1 MAEETSREIRKLE
14 GKVVSNKTPDAAKE
28 KKGALPEKHT
38 VGQGSNISEASPKG
52 GQPNRVEARGFPFGK
67 KGAKGKKD
75 GKKGGK
81 PKKGVNPFANK
92 VPGVSA
98 DIAGNFGTQ
107 HNSAPFMNQGSMSK
121 GPTPLIN
128 TRITRTPKRS

>member
-1 MAEETSREIRKLE
+1 MARQEVRHGLE
-14 GKVVSNKTPDAAKE
+14 AKVVSNKTPDGAKA

-38 VGQGSNISEASPKG
+38 VGQGSNISQASPQG

-67 KGAKGKKD
+67 KGGKGK

-98 DIAGNFGTQ
+98 DISGNFGTQ
-107 HNSAPFMNQGSMSK
+107 HNSAPFLNQGSMSK